1 MKNNKV
7 WKHTL
12 IIVQT
17 IVGILFLLAGAAKFL
32 AAEMWIKKFSQWHYP
47 DKFYMIVGFVEFVA
61 AILLFVP
68 KISKYAVI
76 SLIFVMIAAILTH
89 VVHQESTEIFRPG
102 IYLVLLVTII
112 FLKRKAN
119 NVQ

>member
-32 AAEMWIKKFSQWHYP
+32 AADFCIIKFSQWHYP

>member
-7 WKHTL
+7 WKYTL

-47 DKFYMIVGFVEFVA
+47 DNFYLLVGFVEIVA

-68 KISKYAVI
+68 KLSRYAITTLIVI
-76 SLIFVMIAAILTH
+76 MIGAVLTH
-89 VVHQESTEIFRPG
+89 VYHQEATEIFRPG
-102 IYLVLLVTII
+102 IYLVLLSAII

-119 NVQ
+119 NAQ